1 MTQLNNKVVWI
12 TGASS
17 GIGEGLAQRAAARG
31 AKLVLSA
38 RRESELE
45 RVRQSCPHPQDVA
58 VLPLDLL
65 QLADPEAAARK
76 AESFFGP
83 VSVLANNAGLS
94 QRTSMLDTGMD
105 AYRQLMEVD
114 FFAPVALSKA
124 LLPGMLARGEGHI
137 VTVSSVF
144 GHIAM
149 ARRTGYAAAKHA
161 LHGFFDSARI
171 ELGQQGIQFTLVCPG
186 FIRTNISMNALGPG
200 GKPFGEV
207 DTDIG
212 KGMDPVLCAEHIW
225 QAVEQNRYEVM
236 IAGKER
242 IAVYFKRFLPLTAYT
257 AFARR
262 LKVN

>member
-1 MTQLNNKVVWI
+1 MTQLSNKVVWI
-12 TGASS
+12 TGASG

-38 RRESELE
+38 RRGSELE
-45 RVRQSCPHPQDVA
+45 RVRQACPDPQDVA
-58 VLPLDLL
+58 VLPLDLENL
-65 QLADPEAAARK
+65 SDPEAAARK

-83 VSVLANNAGLS
+83 VNVLANNAGLS
-94 QRTSMLDTGMD
+94 QRTTMLDTSVES
-105 AYRQLMEVD
+105 YRRLMEVD
-114 FFAPVALSKA
+114 FFAPVSLSKA
-124 LLPGMLARGEGHI
+124 LIPGMLARGEGHI

-144 GHIAM
+144 GHMAM

-171 ELGQQGIQFTLVCPG
+171 ELGHQGIQFTLVCPG
-186 FIRTNISMNALGPG
+186 FIRTNISKNALGPD

-207 DTDIG
+207 DPDIG
-212 KGMDPVLCAEHIW
+212 KGMDPTACAERIW
-225 QAVEQNRYEVM
+225 RAVEQDRYEVM

-242 IAVYFKRFLPLTAYT
+242 IAVYFKRFLPLTTYT
-257 AFARR
+257 AFARK